1 MWERADKRN
10 ANRTPQDANYG
21 RRDYSLESET
31 FTLKDKVS
39 TLNRTNIQ

>member
-21 RRDYSLESET
+21 RRGYSLESET